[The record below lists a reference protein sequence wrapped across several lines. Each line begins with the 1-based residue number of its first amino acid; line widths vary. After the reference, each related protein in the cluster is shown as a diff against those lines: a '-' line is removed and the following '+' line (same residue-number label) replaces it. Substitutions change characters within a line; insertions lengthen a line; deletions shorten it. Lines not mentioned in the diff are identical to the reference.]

1 MSNWWTFD
9 CFLDNR
15 MILARYILREFLGN
29 WLAVALSVSVLV
41 LGSQLTR
48 ALDRAAEANL
58 PSDVVLKLTLLT
70 FLQTAQITMPLAL
83 LLAVVLTYGRLAH
96 DGEMSAIRSSGMS
109 AWRSARGILIFG
121 LLSALVLGSITLYT
135 APQMALREQLTLS
148 EAFRRSQ
155 LAAFEPGRFTQLP
168 GTSLVVH
175 VGAAD
180 ANGELRDVLF
190 LQRDGKSLEVIR
202 AQRATYQLDAA
213 VRNLALHLVDG
224 ERLTGEA
231 GAAASERIRFQSLDL
246 TVPLPT
252 VERSRASRDVL
263 STADLLASPRL
274 DDQAE
279 LQWRG
284 SVPLMCLLLMM
295 VAVPLSQ
302 LRPRQGRYT
311 RMAPAL
317 LIFFLYVNLLAAM
330 RSSIARGTF
339 PLRPGMW
346 AVHSGVAAAAL
357 LWFTRKRWRRVASS
371 A

>member
-1 MSNWWTFD
+1 
-9 CFLDNR
+9 

-48 ALDRAAEANL
+48 SLERAAEANL

-70 FLQTAQITMPLAL
+70 FLQTAQITLPLAL

-96 DGEMSAIRSSGMS
+96 DGEMSAIRSSGIGP
-109 AWRSARGILIFG
+109 WQSARGILLFG
-121 LLSALVLGSITLYT
+121 LVAAVLLGSVTLYF

-148 EAFRRSQ
+148 DAYRRSQ

-168 GTSLVVH
+168 GTGLVVH
-175 VGAAD
+175 VGSVDAD
-180 ANGELRDVLF
+180 GGLRDVLF
-190 LQRDGKSLEVIR
+190 LQREGKTLEVIR
-202 AQRATYQLDAA
+202 ANRATYALDAGI
-213 VRNLALHLVDG
+213 RNLSLHLEQG
-224 ERLTGEA
+224 ERVTGEA
-231 GAAASERIRFQSLDL
+231 SAAASQRIRFASLEL
-246 TVPLPT
+246 AVPLPSVDRT
-252 VERSRASRDVL
+252 RSSRDVL
-263 STADLLASPRL
+263 STADLLGSARR

-279 LQWRG
+279 LQWRS
-284 SVPLMCLLLMM
+284 SVPVMCLLLML

-317 LIFFLYVNLLAAM
+317 LLFFLYINLLAAT

-339 PLRPGMW
+339 PLWPGMW
-346 AVHSGVAAAAL
+346 AVHLGVAAGAW
-357 LWFTRKRWRRVASS
+357 LWFTRKRWSRSGVA